1 MFSMFKKKKQGV
13 IFSPVKGQ
21 LIPLSEVSDPVFSQG
36 MMGPG
41 FAVEPASNEIF
52 SPVTGVVT
60 SIFPTK
66 HAIGLEMSDGKEV
79 LLHIGIDTVE
89 LQGQGFDVLVG
100 EAAKVTPET
109 KLAVVDREYL
119 KAQGKASTIMVLFPG
134 DTESYATK
142 SKAVEAVEEIKFT

>member
-1 MFSMFKKKKQGV
+1 
-13 IFSPVKGQ
+13 
-21 LIPLSEVSDPVFSQG
+21 
-36 MMGPG
+36 MGPG

-52 SPVTGVVT
+52 SPVTGIVT

-119 KAQGKASTIMVLFPG
+119 KAQGKASTIMFLFPG
-134 DTESYATK
+134 DTESYVTK
-142 SKAVEAVEEIKFT
+142 SKAVEAAEEIKFT